1 MAMAEQRR
9 NTLGTRIAARVTQQR
24 KSSSTMPPI
33 EGAHL
38 SEYVADIAL
47 ELSQLTKAA
56 ELDFLSHLLEMVF
69 VEAFTLTQKMRE

>member
-9 NTLGTRIAARVTQQR
+9 NTFGTRIAARVTQQR